1 MNAATEALRSG
12 QVAEGPAV
20 AHFERGM
27 ATYLGLQDGVAVTF
41 GTVALELALR
51 ALGVGHGDN
60 VILPSYVCSAP

>member
-1 MNAATEALRSG
+1 M
-12 QVAEGPAV
+12 

-51 ALGVGHGDN
+51 ATGRGTVTMW
-60 VILPSYVCSAP
+60 